1 VGEAKKLHF
10 LRRMADACPI
20 STETK
25 KGSMKKHLL
34 IGVMAAVLAFPLI
47 RPVAAEPVDAAAQ
60 ARAEA
65 QQNAED
71 HATLVEARVAALK
84 AGLKLTP
91 AQEKHWDPLEKV
103 LREVVAA
110 RSARRKSFLAQAAEF
125 HAKDEVVQGMTLVG
139 KNLVARGEE
148 LQKVAAAATPLFD
161 SLDAAQKHRFALL
174 LHSFAAPSALN

>member
-1 VGEAKKLHF
+1 
-10 LRRMADACPI
+10 MAEACPI

-34 IGVMAAVLAFPLI
+34 IGVMAAVLAFPLV
-47 RPVAAEPVDAAAQ
+47 RPAAAETVDAAAQ
-60 ARAEA
+60 EQAKAQAEA
-65 QQNAED
+65 QQYAED

-91 AQEKHWDPLEKV
+91 AQEKHWETLEKV

-110 RSARRKSFLAQAAEF
+110 RSARRKTFLAQAAEF
-125 HAKDEVVQGMTLVG
+125 HEKDEVVQSMKLVG
-139 KNLVARGEE
+139 RNLVARGEE
-148 LQKVAAAATPLFD
+148 MQKVAEAAAPLFE

-174 LHSFAAPSALN
+174 LHSFAAASAPN